1 MTHWG
6 ETAVTDTGNEM
17 LNEQMAGRFLT
28 VTAAY
33 GGTGLVDAGILA
45 SQTALKEKKQ
55 TLSITNDETTS
66 AGRMITIQVTNAD
79 AEYELNQIGLFAKLD
94 VARNP
99 DAEEKMLC
107 IMQDR
112 QEKGAIIVPSTADP
126 TFVLE
131 LYCTIKITNNG
142 RFEVTIDKTGIVN
155 IAHLERKIAEHSKDG
170 SAHQDI
176 RDELAALETQT
187 KLEIGTVTISNQQ
200 AYPFPGAGQTV
211 DLKTDRKNT
220 DYTVVVE
227 VESAV
232 GNVQAVEVYD
242 KATNGFKVRI
252 DGSASEAK
260 IKYYVSGGM

>member
-1 MTHWG
+1 MKHWS

-33 GGTGLVDAGILA
+33 GGTGLVGADELA
-45 SQTALKEKKQ
+45 AQTGLKEKKQ

-66 AGRMITIQVTNAD
+66 TGRMITIQVTNAD
-79 AEYELNQIGLFAKLD
+79 EEYELNQIGLFAKLD
-94 VARNP
+94 VAREP
-99 DAEEKMLC
+99 EAEEKLLC

-155 IAHLERKIAEHSKDG
+155 IAHLERRIAEHSEDG

-176 RDELAALETQT
+176 RDALAALKAQT
-187 KLEIGTVTISNQQ
+187 ELEIGTVEISNSQE
-200 AYPFPGAGQTV
+200 YPFLAAGQTV
-211 DLKTDRKNT
+211 NLKTLRSTT
-220 DYTVVVE
+220 DYTVVTE
-227 VESAV
+227 VESAT
-232 GNVQAVEVYD
+232 GNVQAVEVFD
-242 KATNGFKVRI
+242 KATNGFKIRL
-252 DGSASEAK
+252 DGSASKATV
-260 IKYYVSGGM
+260 KYYVSGGM